1 VQVLLAS
8 SIRNSGGRFQI
19 TVRALEP
26 ATGDLLFAESEQFTR
41 NEELFDRVDLLARR
55 VRKDLGESLTGINN
69 NSLPLARVTT
79 RSLEALQLYSR
90 ATDAIVQGDAD
101 KAQALLQSALELESG
116 LCHGP

>member
-1 VQVLLAS
+1 V
-8 SIRNSGGRFQI
+8 
-19 TVRALEP
+19 T
-26 ATGDLLFAESEQFTR
+26 LLFAESEQFTR

-55 VRKDLGESLTGINN
+55 VRKDLGESLTVINN

-101 KAQALLQSALELESG
+101 KAQALLQSALELDP
-116 LCHGP
+116 GPLPWPIGDWHASIYPWETVRRNSNT